1 MYDHIMRILKTNTNL
16 SERSLE
22 ELKQYCRILFIDDDT
37 DFKTIDIIKRAGWT
51 HTSHIYDID
60 NLDADCIRLAHI
72 ICLDIQGVGKALSFQ
87 KEGLGLLSAL
97 KERYPHTAI
106 IAYSAQSNG
115 VIDFF
120 DVNINKAD
128 KRLSKTTDPY
138 QFMLTLEELAV
149 DMLSYTK
156 CCSKIKYALESELGV
171 RMPDKEIMRMIKR
184 LVRGAS
190 YSDVFKAFNL
200 SNLSSI
206 IQIVDFF
213 IGK

>member
-1 MYDHIMRILKTNTNL
+1 MRIRRRKANL
-16 SERSLE
+16 HERSLD
-22 ELKQYCRILFIDDDT
+22 ELKQYCRILFVDDDT
-37 DFKTIDIIKRAGWT
+37 DFKTINIIKQAGWT
-51 HTSHIYDID
+51 HTLLVNDID
-60 NLDADCIRLAHI
+60 NIDADCVRDAHI
-72 ICLDIQGVGKALSFQ
+72 ICLDIQGVGKALNFQ

-97 KERYPHTAI
+97 KSRYPHTAI

-115 VIDFF
+115 TIDCF
-120 DVNINKAD
+120 DIDINKAD

-149 DMLSYTK
+149 DMLSYTQ
-156 CCSKIKYALESELGV
+156 CSSKIKDVLESELGIKV
-171 RMPDKEIMRMIKR
+171 ADEEIMRMIKR
-184 LVRGAS
+184 LVGGAS
-190 YSDVFKAFNL
+190 CFDVFKAFNL